1 MMMNKSNTKL
11 LVILPF
17 IPYPLTDGG
26 KIGVFH
32 MLNALKEAFDV
43 HVWFHINNEKK
54 TLPLIKELDAALGG
68 KVKLHYSANKIGRNF
83 VTARALKKKFDAWF
97 LKKDAQ
103 YLHNGLWGSGVS
115 GFCDVQALN
124 DINKIIQD
132 NDIKLVQVEFPLI
145 IDMVYALPKNVKT
158 VFVHHELIFTRR
170 RRVLERMKIIAYDAY
185 RYRKGFDEE
194 ISALN
199 RYDCVITLSDVD
211 KQKLLENGVTSRIES
226 SPLFIPRENDSYPTF
241 RPTKNRLT
249 YIASARHAPNID
261 GLLWFLRNVHP
272 YLVKHVDY
280 QLDIIGKGWKETLKN
295 IDLPKNVNCVGFVE
309 NLADFVPGS
318 VMIVPILYGS
328 GMRMKIL
335 EANNNSVPFV
345 TTTIGVEGLEFTDG
359 ESCFVADD
367 GEKFANCIIELFKNE
382 ELQHTM
388 VEKAREVYDKK
399 YLPAVLSKLRIDI
412 LNSMIDA

>member
-1 MMMNKSNTKL
+1 MQDSINNKL
-11 LVILPF
+11 LVLLPF

-32 MLNALKEAFDV
+32 MLNAVKESFDV

-54 TLPLIKELDAALGG
+54 TLPLIKELDDALGG

-97 LKKDAQ
+97 LKKDTQ
-103 YLHNGLWGSGVS
+103 YQHNGLWGSGVS

-124 DINKIIQD
+124 DINKIILD

-158 VFVHHELIFTRR
+158 VFVHHELVFARR
-170 RRVLERMKIIAYDAY
+170 RRALERMNIIAYDAY

-194 ISALN
+194 IAALN
-199 RYDCVITLSDVD
+199 RYDCVITLSDID
-211 KQKLLENGVTSRIES
+211 KQKLLENGVTARVES
-226 SPLFIPRENDSYPTF
+226 SPLFIPRERASYPAF
-241 RPTKNRLT
+241 HPTKTRLT
-249 YIASARHAPNID
+249 YIASAHHAPNID
-261 GLLWFLRNVHP
+261 GLLWFIRNIHP
-272 YLVKHVDY
+272 YLVNKVDY
-280 QLDIIGKGWKETLKN
+280 QLDIIGKDWADTLKKV
-295 IDLPKNVNCVGFVE
+295 DLPKNIRCVGFVE
-309 NLADFVPGS
+309 NLANFVPGS
-318 VMIVPILYGS
+318 VMIVPILFGS

-345 TTTIGVEGLEFTDG
+345 TTTVGVEGLEFTDG

-367 GEKFANCIIELFKNE
+367 GEKFANSIIELFENE
-382 ELQHTM
+382 ELQRTM
-388 VEKAREVYDKK
+388 VENAREVYDKK
-399 YLPAVLSKLRIDI
+399 YSPQVLSKLRIDI
-412 LNSMIDA
+412 LNTLCNA